1 MEEKINYLDAV
12 KSKIEEANLLSS
24 VANENK
30 ELAMQLLNKKRKIE
44 MDNGLFAE
52 FKINRINKKIEKL
65 KIKSAKDNKDADEN
79 SLDK

>member
-65 KIKSAKDNKDADEN
+65 KIKSAKDNKDADKN